1 MCSEE
6 VSHESLHVLLTFT
19 YRDELEKTICVA
31 SKGYSQTK
39 KKKLSITIASVSYLK
54 LFSSQSD
61 SVLLS
66 FSLSSEQF
74 V

>member
-19 YRDELEKTICVA
+19 YRDELEKTI

-54 LFSSQSD
+54 LFFSQSD